1 MAQIDG
7 ARQLMTSALATARTS
22 DRLTDPASEPFPKSQ
37 PVASAASPVASPVAS
52 SAARPV
58 ASPAASSVA
67 PELLPKSEPVASAA
81 NLPDR
86 NVEILR
92 IPHITIHLFC
102 DTPSLIGAMERAV
115 ADRRMVR
122 ASAKLLRGGIAA
134 AIDLYSKETPPNLI
148 IIENHAPIA
157 ELYAQLDAMADLCVA
172 GTKVVIIGSAND
184 VAIYRELIFR
194 GVSDY
199 AVAPLDPLTIIS
211 LVSRV
216 YRESETSRFGR
227 VLAFIGAS
235 GGAGSSTIAQNVA
248 STIARSYAS
257 SVIFADL
264 DLPFGTAGLGFDL
277 NPNVNISDALSDGSR
292 LDDILLERLLTK
304 HHEHLQVLTAPA
316 SLDQFYDLTED
327 AFERV
332 LDVAQANASFV
343 IVDVPH
349 VWTPWVRKVLLS
361 ADEVVISALPN
372 LASFRNVKNL
382 LDLLKKTRLND
393 EPPKLILNQI
403 GMPKRAEI
411 KPDHFAD
418 ALKIKPIACIPF
430 DISVATAGNN
440 GQMIA
445 DVAPKSVV
453 SKSVINI
460 AETITGRKAA
470 NPAKKFDLKNFD
482 LLNRL
487 WQWH

>member
-22 DRLTDPASEPFPKSQ
+22 DRLTDPAAESFPKSQ
-37 PVASAASPVASPVAS
+37 PI
-52 SAARPV
+52 
-58 ASPAASSVA
+58 
-67 PELLPKSEPVASAA
+67 ASAA

-92 IPHITIHLFC
+92 IPHITVHIFC
-102 DTPSLIGAMERAV
+102 DTPSLIAAMEGAV

-157 ELYAQLDAMADLCVA
+157 ELYAQLDALAELCVA
-172 GTKVVIIGSAND
+172 GTKVIIIGSAND
-184 VAIYRELIFR
+184 VAVYRGLILR

-199 AVAPLDPLTIIS
+199 AVAPLDSLSIIS

-216 YRESETSRFGR
+216 YRDSETSRFGR

-277 NPNVNISDALSDGSR
+277 NPNVNISDALSDGDR

-316 SLDQFYDLTED
+316 SLDQSHDLTED

-343 IVDVPH
+343 ILDVPH

-372 LASFRNVKNL
+372 LASFRNVKSL
-382 LDLLKKTRLND
+382 LDVLRKARLND

-411 KPDHFAD
+411 KAEHFAD
-418 ALKIKPIACIPF
+418 GLKIKPIACIPF
-430 DISVATAGNN
+430 DISVSTAGNN

-445 DVAPKSVV
+445 DVAPKSAV
-453 SKSVINI
+453 SKSVFNI
-460 AETITGRKAA
+460 AETITGRKSAK
-470 NPAKKFDLKNFD
+470 PAKKFDLKNFD
-482 LLNRL
+482 LLNRF
-487 WQWH
+487 WQRH

>member
-22 DRLTDPASEPFPKSQ
+22 DRLTDPAAESFPKSQ
-37 PVASAASPVASPVAS
+37 PI
-52 SAARPV
+52 
-58 ASPAASSVA
+58 
-67 PELLPKSEPVASAA
+67 ASAA

-92 IPHITIHLFC
+92 IPHITVHIFC
-102 DTPSLIGAMERAV
+102 DTPSLIAAMEGAV

-148 IIENHAPIA
+148 IIENHGSIA
-157 ELYAQLDAMADLCVA
+157 ELYAQLDALAELCVA
-172 GTKVVIIGSAND
+172 GTKVIIIGSAND
-184 VAIYRELIFR
+184 VAVYRSLILR

-199 AVAPLDPLTIIS
+199 AVAPLDPLSIIS

-216 YRESETSRFGR
+216 YRDSETSRFGR

-235 GGAGSSTIAQNVA
+235 GGTGSSTIAQNVA

-277 NPNVNISDALSDGSR
+277 NPNVNISDALSDGDR

-316 SLDQFYDLTED
+316 SLDQSHDLTED
-327 AFERV
+327 SFERV

-343 IVDVPH
+343 VVDVPH
-349 VWTPWVRKVLLS
+349 VWTPWVKKVLLS

-372 LASFRNVKNL
+372 LASFRNVKSL
-382 LDLLKKTRLND
+382 LDLLRKTRVND
-393 EPPKLILNQI
+393 EPPKLVLNQI

-411 KPDHFAD
+411 KAEHFAD
-418 ALKIKPIACIPF
+418 GLKIKPIACIPF
-430 DISVATAGNN
+430 DISVSMAGNN

-445 DVAPKSVV
+445 DVAPKSAV

-460 AETITGRKAA
+460 AETITGRKSA
-470 NPAKKFDLKNFD
+470 NRAKRFDLKNFD

-487 WQWH
+487 WQRH